1 MPLIAQWIMLV
12 IGWAGTLTGLG
23 AFVHALVQRADAFTA
38 ADRKTKPIW
47 LGITGVSTI
56 AMGLFGYGGAGTI
69 FWLAGI
75 VAVLVYLVDVR
86 PKLIEIQRGGKSW

>member
-1 MPLIAQWIMLV
+1 VPLIAYWIMQV
-12 IGWAGTLTGLG
+12 ISWAGALVGLG
-23 AFVHALVQRADAFTA
+23 AFIHALLQRADAYQA

-47 LGITGVSTI
+47 LAITGASTA
-56 AMGLFGYGGAGTI
+56 AMGLFTLGGVGTI

-86 PKLIEIQRGGKSW
+86 PRLIEVQRGGKNW

>member
-1 MPLIAQWIMLV
+1 MPLIALWIMQI
-12 IGWAGTLTGLG
+12 IGWAGTLVGLG
-23 AFVHALVQRADAFTA
+23 AFFHALLQRADAFTA

-47 LGITGVSTI
+47 LAITGASTV
-56 AMGLFGYGGAGTI
+56 AMGLFGYGGAGTL

-86 PKLIEIQRGGKSW
+86 PKLIEVQRGGKNW

>member
-1 MPLIAQWIMLV
+1 VPLIAQWIMFV
-12 IGWAGTLTGLG
+12 IGWAGTLTGLV
-23 AFVHALVQRADAFTA
+23 AFGHALLQRADAFTA

-47 LGITGVSTI
+47 LGITGASTV

-86 PKLIEIQRGGKSW
+86 PKLIEVQRGGKNW